1 MLGNLHE
8 GFRVGSSF
16 KVEGHRLHDF
26 FACRCVDSPLHACNV
41 GTSDTFP
48 LEAGA
53 HNFDIIGSE
62 VHDVQPLI
70 ETKTLVEIER
80 TALSLSDLI
89 PLVVIHYADD
99 LEEVVFKDRVA
110 IAGTEVDRLFV
121 GPYGDPV

>member
-1 MLGNLHE
+1 MTFSPAG
-8 GFRVGSSF
+8 VST
-16 KVEGHRLHDF
+16 
-26 FACRCVDSPLHACNV
+26 ARCTRATLEHPIP
-41 GTSDTFP
+41 FP

-110 IAGTEVDRLFV
+110 GRPSAACGSTIRHCREFR
-121 GPYGDPV
+121 YR